1 MRGTFYVVGVG
12 PGDPELLTLKAWR
25 ILKNCSCFIVPKS
38 RENGSSTARWIV
50 EQSLSTADKEIVEIH
65 FPMQKV
71 HMGETPAP
79 EVSAAWQKAVDAII
93 TRLENGQDVAFPTLG
108 DPAIYS
114 TGFYTCQ
121 TLLERAPESKTII
134 VPGVSSISACAAA
147 ANTPLCQGDDMLA
160 VVPAT
165 FNNDKLR
172 QIFNTFQT
180 VVLMKLH
187 RVMPRITALLQEL
200 DLGDKAVLIEKTA
213 QNEERIIRGC
223 LNRQDKL
230 HYFSTMIV
238 RTR

>member
-1 MRGTFYVVGVG
+1 MTGTFYVVGVG
-12 PGDPELLTLKAWR
+12 PGDPELLTLKASR
-25 ILKNCSCFIVPKS
+25 ILKNCSSFIVPKS
-38 RENGSSTARWIV
+38 RADGNSTALWIV
-50 EQSLSTADKEIVEIH
+50 EQSLSTTDKEIVEIH

-71 HMGETPAP
+71 RMGEAPAP

-93 TRLENGQDVAFPTLG
+93 IRLKNGQDVAFPTLG

-121 TLLERAPESKTII
+121 TLLERAPDSKTVI

-147 ANTPLCQGDDMLA
+147 ANVPLCQGDDMLA

-165 FNNDKLR
+165 FNNEKLR
-172 QIFNTFQT
+172 QVFNTFQT

-200 DLGDKAVLIEKTA
+200 DLGNKAVLIEKTA
-213 QNEERIIRGC
+213 QNEERIIHDC
-223 LNRQDKL
+223 LSRQDKL

-238 RTR
+238 RTK